1 MFFYIQE
8 FNGILETHNSI
19 LGGHGFPSKGGETME
34 LKDALTIMILF
45 ASFVLALLTYIGN
58 NYKRK

>member
-1 MFFYIQE
+1 
-8 FNGILETHNSI
+8 
-19 LGGHGFPSKGGETME
+19 ME

-45 ASFVLALLTYIGN
+45 ASFVLALLTYISN

>member
-1 MFFYIQE
+1 
-8 FNGILETHNSI
+8 
-19 LGGHGFPSKGGETME
+19 
-34 LKDALTIMILF
+34 MILF